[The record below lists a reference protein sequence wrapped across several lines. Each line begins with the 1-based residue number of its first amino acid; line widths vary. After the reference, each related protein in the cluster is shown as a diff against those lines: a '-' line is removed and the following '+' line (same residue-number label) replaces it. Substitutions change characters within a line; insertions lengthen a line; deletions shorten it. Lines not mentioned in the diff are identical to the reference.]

1 MKAIQIKNNY
11 WSILCLFFLLF
22 SSCEKTPPEPPDP
35 YANDPRN
42 RFMGKYTVYK
52 TENNEVYEM
61 EIIRL
66 GEPASPWNTIYDSI
80 EVVNLFSF
88 FIPYKRAFSKGG
100 GADSNSIN
108 LVSHQFGQIDKFGRR
123 WAMSKYE
130 LSPFSP
136 YCNRLK
142 NDSIYICIKLN
153 NIQFYYEDGVPY
165 MDTILTHI
173 AVKQK

>member
-52 TENNEVYEM
+52 TENNDVYEM

-66 GEPASPWNTIYDSI
+66 GEPAVYGQTAFDSI
-80 EVVNLFSF
+80 Q
-88 FIPYKRAFSKGG
+88 I
-100 GADSNSIN
+100 IN
-108 LVSHQFGQIDKFGRR
+108 LVDLFPPYNRVFKSYGDTNRISFIWGHGIKDKYGNR
-123 WAMSKYE
+123 WSAYDHHIT
-130 LSPFSP
+130 PFAPIS
-136 YCNRLK
+136 NRLQ
-142 NDSIYICIKLN
+142 NDTIYVCIKLS